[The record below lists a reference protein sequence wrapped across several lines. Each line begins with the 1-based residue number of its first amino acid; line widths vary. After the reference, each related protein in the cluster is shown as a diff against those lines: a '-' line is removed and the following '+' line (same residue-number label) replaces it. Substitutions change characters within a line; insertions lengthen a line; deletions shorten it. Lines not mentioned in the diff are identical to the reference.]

1 MFRMK
6 PAILGALAALA
17 ISAAASASASAAT
30 HAFWDC
36 QKIGGPWK
44 NAQCSEKGPPNEWGT
59 REIAETKAEGT
70 GTASTLASTI
80 AGLKITVECKKNRF
94 SATLEKEGKSKG
106 EVTFEE
112 CKMVGSEFAACE
124 VPNIKFNFKDK
135 LVAGPEDE
143 FEPTSGTTF
152 VEIRIDSCALKG
164 TYPAKGTQI
173 CKLPNA
179 GQAKIVHELECTPAG
194 SSLTLGKEKAEFT
207 STEKV
212 HLVSEADWGAV

>member
-1 MFRMK
+1 MPK
-6 PAILGALAALA
+6 IKLVVLGALVVLAA
-17 ISAAASASASAAT
+17 SAVVTASASAST

-36 QKIGGPWK
+36 QKTGGPWK
-44 NAQCSEKGPPNEWGT
+44 NSQCTEKGPPNEWGT
-59 REIAETKAEGT
+59 KEILETKAEGSSE
-70 GTASTLASTI
+70 ASTLASTI
-80 AGLKITVECKKNRF
+80 AGLKIAVECKKDKF
-94 SATLEKEGKSKG
+94 TATLEKEGKSKG

-112 CKMVGSEFAACE
+112 CKMVGSEFATCE
-124 VPNIKFNFKDK
+124 VPNIKFSFKDK

-152 VEIRIDSCALKG
+152 VEIRINTCALKG

-179 GQAKIVHELECTPAG
+179 GQAKIVHEVECTPAG

-207 STEKV
+207 STERV